1 MAHCEIFALARD
13 QYVQYKRRHICSGF
27 LPALLWVRGAF
38 SVLALINRT
47 DDMKTAKLDLVKCS
61 FWQRVFLQSKVNGA
75 RYSGEELPGLTWNWP
90 KDTYL
95 QRRLRGGQIYRE
107 EKKAEWN

>member
-1 MAHCEIFALARD
+1 
-13 QYVQYKRRHICSGF
+13 
-27 LPALLWVRGAF
+27 
-38 SVLALINRT
+38 
-47 DDMKTAKLDLVKCS
+47 MKTAKLDLVKCS

-107 EKKAEWN
+107 EKKSGMELIFHAFFQAEAQFRTYLIFDSGMGA